1 MNKHFPLRG
10 MTAFLVV
17 WLGQV
22 VSLIGSGLTR
32 FGLTLWVLE
41 HTGSVTQFSLILF
54 FSALPGGLIIP
65 IAGVLSDRFNRRH
78 LMILSDTVAALGT
91 VVALLLILSGQL
103 AVWHIYLITTI
114 QTAASLFQRPAYMAS
129 VPLLVPQAQLG
140 RASGLLQVAT
150 TLPDI
155 ISPIVAGALISFV
168 GLDGLIGID
177 LITFLFA
184 LLTLTLAVI
193 PKPARSQAGAAA
205 AQASFAQDI
214 LFGWRYIRARSGF
227 LQLLLYVAA
236 INLVFAMF
244 EALLPPL
251 ILSMGDERTLGTV
264 LSLLGVSLLLG
275 SLIMTAWGGPQRRVL
290 GVLAFGFGVGA
301 GIFILGWQTSPWLIA
316 GAGFIALLGVPI
328 MSGCSQAFWL
338 QKVEPDVQGRVSG
351 IRMVIG
357 TSTLPTGF
365 LLAGLLADY
374 VFNPLLTPTGPLA
387 SSLGVFF
394 GVGPQRGIS
403 LLLVVVGIFTILA
416 TLVGLSSSRLRLLD
430 SSAPD
435 AALASAD

>member
-1 MNKHFPLRG
+1 MSKRFPLHG
-10 MTAFLVV
+10 ATAFLVI

-32 FGLTLWVLE
+32 FGLTLWVLQ

-103 AVWHIYLITTI
+103 AVWHIYVITTI
-114 QTAASLFQRPAYMAS
+114 QTAASLFQRPAYMAA

-155 ISPIVAGALISFV
+155 VSPVVAGALIGFI
-168 GLDGLIGID
+168 GLEGLITID
-177 LITFLFA
+177 LVTFLCA
-184 LLTLTLAVI
+184 LLALALAAI
-193 PKPARSQAGAAA
+193 PKPARSAAGAAA
-205 AQASFAQDI
+205 AQASFAQDMV
-214 LFGWRYIRARSGF
+214 FGWRYIRARPGF
-227 LQLLLYVAA
+227 LLLLLYVATV
-236 INLVFAMF
+236 NLAFAML

-251 ILSMGDERTLGTV
+251 ILSMGDERTLGSV
-264 LSLLGVSLLLG
+264 LSLFGASLLLG
-275 SLIMTAWGGPQRRVL
+275 SLIMAAWGGPQRRVS
-290 GVLAFGFGVGA
+290 GVLGFGFGVGA
-301 GIFILGWQTSPWLIA
+301 GIFLLGWQSSPWLVA
-316 GAGFIALLGVPI
+316 AAGFIALLGVPI
-328 MSGCSQAFWL
+328 MSGCSQALWL

-351 IRMVIG
+351 IRLLIG
-357 TSTLPTGF
+357 TSTLPAGY
-365 LLAGLLADY
+365 LLAGLLADH
-374 VFNPLLTPTGPLA
+374 VFNPLLTPAGPLA
-387 SSLGVFF
+387 SSLGVIF
-394 GVGPQRGIS
+394 GVGPQRGIG
-403 LLLVVVGIFTILA
+403 LLLAAIGALIVLA
-416 TLVGLSSSRLRLLD
+416 TLAGLSSARLRLLD
-430 SSAPD
+430 SSIPD

>member
-1 MNKHFPLRG
+1 MSQHLPLRG
-10 MTAFLVV
+10 MAAFLVV

-78 LMILSDTVAALGT
+78 LMIVSDTVAALGT
-91 VVALLLILSGQL
+91 VIALLLILGGRL

-155 ISPIVAGALISFV
+155 ISPIVAGALIGFI
-168 GLDGLIGID
+168 GLNGLVAID

-184 LLTLTLAVI
+184 LVTLALVVI

-214 LFGWRYIRARSGF
+214 FFGWRYIRARSGF

-251 ILSMGDERTLGTV
+251 ILSMGDERTLGIV
-264 LSLLGVSLLLG
+264 LSLLGASLLLG
-275 SLIMTAWGGPQRRVL
+275 SLIMAAWGGPRRRVF
-290 GVLAFGFGVGA
+290 GVLTSGFAVGVG
-301 GIFILGWQTSPWLIA
+301 IFVLGWQTSPWLVA
-316 GAGFIALLGVPI
+316 GVGFVALLSVPI

-338 QKVEPDVQGRVSG
+338 EKVEPDIQGRVSG
-351 IRMVIG
+351 IRMVVG
-357 TSTLPTGF
+357 TSTLPIGF
-365 LLAGLLADY
+365 LLAGLFADY
-374 VFNPLLTPTGPLA
+374 VFNPLLTSTGPLA
-387 SSLGVFF
+387 SLPGVFF
-394 GVGPQRGIS
+394 GIGPQRGIS
-403 LLLVVVGIFTILA
+403 LLLVVIGVLTILV
-416 TLVGLSSSRLRLLD
+416 TLAGLSSARLRLLD
-430 SSAPD
+430 RSAPD